1 MLSLFKSKKK
11 TDQARI
17 LVVDDD
23 LTLIKIINRRLE
35 SCGWEVI
42 SAADG
47 AEGLDKAVSQSPD
60 LIILDTLM
68 PLMTGHE
75 ILERLRRKPGTRD
88 IPVIMCTVCS
98 DIQDIA
104 TASSYNISDYITK
117 PFDCTELVE
126 RIESAM
132 ARTSLR

>member
-42 SAADG
+42 IASDG
-47 AEGLDKAVSQSPD
+47 AEGFDKAVSQSPD
-60 LIILDTLM
+60 LILLDTQM
-68 PLMTGHE
+68 PVMTGHE
-75 ILERLRRKPGTRD
+75 MLERLRRNPGTRD

-126 RIESAM
+126 RIESVM